1 MKYCIFGGSFD
12 PPHEGHRH
20 LARSASASLGLDRI
34 FWVPAQD
41 PPHKAKPGTPFHHR
55 VAMARLAAAD
65 MPDQTVSDIE
75 SRLPSPSYS
84 FNTIK
89 AMKAEHGAGHLWHFL
104 IGADNWAIFPTW
116 HRWQDV
122 LKEVTMVVYP
132 REGETLGELPP
143 GVVGLDLP
151 VFPGQSGRI
160 REILSA
166 TGDMEKAG
174 VLPAIRD
181 YIREQGLY
189 ASGGTT
195 VH

>member
-20 LARSASASLGLDRI
+20 LARSASATLGLDRI

-41 PPHKAKPGTPFHHR
+41 PPHKAKPDTPFEHR
-55 VAMARLAAAD
+55 VAMARLAVAD
-65 MPDQTVSDIE
+65 MPDQYVSDIE

-84 FNTIK
+84 LNTIQ
-89 AMKAEHGAGHLWHFL
+89 AMKAEYGSNHAWHLL

-122 LKEVTMVVYP
+122 LREATLVVYP
-132 REGETLGELPP
+132 RMGETLETLPP
-143 GVVGLDLP
+143 GVIGLP
-151 VFPGQSGRI
+151 MAEIPGASSRI
-160 REILSA
+160 REILAA
-166 TGDMEKAG
+166 TGDLERAG
-174 VLPAIRD
+174 VLPALRG
-181 YIREQGLY
+181 YIREHGLY
-189 ASGGTT
+189 ATGGRA